1 MRPVLPFLFLLVGAL
16 SLSSAQVPEVQVERA
31 VLATAVEDREPV
43 GVAESFASDVG
54 TVYFHTTL
62 TGEFG
67 ETTVEHVWLRE
78 NEEMAR
84 VRLEVRSPRW
94 RTWTAK
100 KIPAAWAGSWE
111 VRLVD
116 GNGELLRTVA
126 FRVE

>member
-1 MRPVLPFLFLLVGAL
+1 M
-16 SLSSAQVPEVQVERA
+16 
-31 VLATAVEDREPV
+31 
-43 GVAESFASDVG
+43 AESFPADVG
-54 TVYFHTTL
+54 TVYFHTTV

-78 NEEMAR
+78 GEEMAR
-84 VRLEVRSPRW
+84 VILDVRSPRY

-116 GNGELLRTVA
+116 ANGEVLRTVG

>member
-1 MRPVLPFLFLLVGAL
+1 M
-16 SLSSAQVPEVQVERA
+16 
-31 VLATAVEDREPV
+31 LATAVEDREPV
-43 GVAESFASDVG
+43 GVAESFPADVG
-54 TVYFHTTL
+54 SIYFHTTL

-78 NEEMAR
+78 GEEMAR
-84 VRLEVRSPRW
+84 IRLEVRSPRW

-111 VRLVD
+111 VRLLD
-116 GNGELLRTVA
+116 GDGEVLRTAA